1 LTRVFERSTESVCA
15 PACRLDVKRRDLI
28 FVQPSPCTDDRE
40 WYTGDEVARRFGLS
54 KQAVF
59 NAADDGRLP
68 CEWVEHGLQTER
80 RFSKSLID
88 PLPGDGLPRTVSYP
102 PRPPR
107 RETLADAP
115 PPRKGGLSGNVGRP
129 SASSPADATLGP
141 EAVGTLMAEIVQL
154 KDALAVAMAAE
165 DAGNDQAF
173 AAERMLRDA
182 ADLVKASNDRA
193 AMWKT
198 IAREILVKP

>member
-1 LTRVFERSTESVCA
+1 
-15 PACRLDVKRRDLI
+15 
-28 FVQPSPCTDDRE
+28 
-40 WYTGDEVARRFGLS
+40 
-54 KQAVF
+54 
-59 NAADDGRLP
+59 
-68 CEWVEHGLQTER
+68 
-80 RFSKSLID
+80 
-88 PLPGDGLPRTVSYP
+88 
-102 PRPPR
+102 
-107 RETLADAP
+107 
-115 PPRKGGLSGNVGRP
+115 
-129 SASSPADATLGP
+129 
-141 EAVGTLMAEIVQL
+141 MAEIVQL